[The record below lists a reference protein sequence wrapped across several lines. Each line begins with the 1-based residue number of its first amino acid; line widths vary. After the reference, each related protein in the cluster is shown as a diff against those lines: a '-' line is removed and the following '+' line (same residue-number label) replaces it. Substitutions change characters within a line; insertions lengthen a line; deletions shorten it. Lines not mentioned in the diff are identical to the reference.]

1 MAEIPEIKWE
11 DIKIWSTT
19 EMEVF
24 EKPGVSRKVIAV
36 TYTYKDYPP
45 RTVWI
50 DKDKYT
56 KENLLK
62 LIQEDLKAVI
72 RGPVLPPY

>member
-1 MAEIPEIKWE
+1 MAEIPKIKWE
-11 DIKIWSTT
+11 DIRIETTHDVKIYV
-19 EMEVF
+19 EPGKA
-24 EKPGVSRKVIAV
+24 KPVIAV

-62 LIQEDLKAVI
+62 LIQEDLAAVI